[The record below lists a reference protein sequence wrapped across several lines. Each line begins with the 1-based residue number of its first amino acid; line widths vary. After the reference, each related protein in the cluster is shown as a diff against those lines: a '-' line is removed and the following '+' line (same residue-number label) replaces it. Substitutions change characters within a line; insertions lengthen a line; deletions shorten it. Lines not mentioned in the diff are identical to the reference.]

1 MKYSGVF
8 LLLALMAGAWTWL
21 LTKAPVTAQ
30 ITHNEVPLWNDSL
43 WKHLPKSI
51 DTSIRVEDAQGGRL
65 KFKQYIVLLF
75 NQEAMIYQ
83 DNGQWKLQ
91 RFNESAMDSLRKDD
105 YAVARSVRW
114 EAYRNRNLSMAWS
127 EKLNDI
133 AHMLA
138 LGDHVLVLKSQRK
151 LMVSRNG
158 TKLLELPINLGWSPV
173 GNKVSDGDGKTPE
186 GVYHL
191 DLKTER
197 NDNLYKSI
205 WISYPNAEDKL
216 IAQKRGVKPGVGIM
230 IHGTTPAKKNAKDWT
245 AGCIALANKDI
256 DSLFAH
262 IGPGA
267 TIEIRK

>member
-1 MKYSGVF
+1 MKYAGVF
-8 LLLALMAGAWTWL
+8 LLLALMAGTWIWL
-21 LTKAPVTAQ
+21 LAKDPVTAQ
-30 ITHNEVPLWNDSL
+30 TTPTETLWSDSL
-43 WKHLPKSI
+43 LQYLPKSI
-51 DTSIRVEDAQGGRL
+51 DSSILVEDNQGNQL
-65 KFKQYIVLLF
+65 KFKQYIAPLF

-105 YAVARSVRW
+105 YAVARSARW
-114 EAYRNRNLSMAWS
+114 EAYRNRNTSKAWS
-127 EKLNDI
+127 DKLKDI
-133 AHMLA
+133 ANMLA

-151 LMVSRNG
+151 LLVSRNG
-158 TKLLELPINLGWSPV
+158 IKLLELPINLGWSPV

-186 GVYHL
+186 GIYHL

-197 NDNLYKSI
+197 NDNFYKSI

-216 IAQKRGVKPGVGIM
+216 MAQKRGVKPGVGIM

-245 AGCIALANKDI
+245 AGCIALSNKDI
-256 DSLFAH
+256 DSLFTH

-267 TIEIRK
+267 SIEIRK